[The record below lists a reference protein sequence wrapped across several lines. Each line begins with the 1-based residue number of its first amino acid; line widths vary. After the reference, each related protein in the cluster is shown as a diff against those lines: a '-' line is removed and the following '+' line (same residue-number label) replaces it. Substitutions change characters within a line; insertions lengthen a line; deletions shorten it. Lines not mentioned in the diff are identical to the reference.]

1 MDKNEFTLEQYRLN
15 ESRVIRD
22 AIHGY
27 ITFEY
32 LPIWQLIATAEVQ
45 RLRRIKQL
53 GGTYMVFPSAEH
65 SRFTHSLGV
74 YETVRK
80 MCALDEI
87 DKHLNDYEKL
97 TVMCAG
103 LLHDI
108 GHGPF
113 SHTFEGAFHTN
124 HEEMTR
130 RMILEDSE
138 VHQVLKSVHEDLPLD
153 VANVIAH
160 KASKPMIVQMV
171 SSQLD
176 ADRMDYLLRD
186 SYFAGVTYG
195 EFDRSRIL
203 RTLRIKDDRIVFKY
217 SGVQAIEDYILAR
230 YHMYYQVYFHP
241 TARSYEHVFQLIA
254 KRLTVLYEQG
264 YHFQTNIQYL
274 LPFISGEKMSVAE
287 YEALDENVIYYYI
300 GEMQNEDDA
309 ILSDL
314 CQRFINRHLFK
325 YESINDA
332 SEIEEYRK
340 KTIEKG
346 LDPDYYVVDDE
357 AIQVP
362 YKHYGV
368 GKHTGEIEILM
379 EDGTISTLSDTSHIV
394 NAILHS
400 KPKIDRKVFFVRNSN
415 WRKETD
421 E

>member
-1 MDKNEFTLEQYRLN
+1 
-15 ESRVIRD
+15 
-22 AIHGY
+22 
-27 ITFEY
+27 
-32 LPIWQLIATAEVQ
+32 
-45 RLRRIKQL
+45 
-53 GGTYMVFPSAEH
+53 
-65 SRFTHSLGV
+65 
-74 YETVRK
+74 
-80 MCALDEI
+80 MCALDPI
-87 DKHLNDYEKL
+87 DKHLNDYDKL

-138 VHQVLKSVHEDLPLD
+138 VHRVLSSMHEDLPLD

-241 TARSYEHVFQLIA
+241 TARSY
-254 KRLTVLYEQG
+254 
-264 YHFQTNIQYL
+264 
-274 LPFISGEKMSVAE
+274 
-287 YEALDENVIYYYI
+287 
-300 GEMQNEDDA
+300 
-309 ILSDL
+309 
-314 CQRFINRHLFK
+314 
-325 YESINDA
+325 
-332 SEIEEYRK
+332 
-340 KTIEKG
+340 
-346 LDPDYYVVDDE
+346 
-357 AIQVP
+357 
-362 YKHYGV
+362 
-368 GKHTGEIEILM
+368 
-379 EDGTISTLSDTSHIV
+379 
-394 NAILHS
+394 
-400 KPKIDRKVFFVRNSN
+400 
-415 WRKETD
+415 
-421 E
+421 